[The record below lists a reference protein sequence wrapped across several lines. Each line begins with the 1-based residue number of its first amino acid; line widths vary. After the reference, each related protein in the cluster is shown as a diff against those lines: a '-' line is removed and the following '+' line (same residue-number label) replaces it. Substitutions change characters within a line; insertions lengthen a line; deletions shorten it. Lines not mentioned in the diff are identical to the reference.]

1 MSQIT
6 TEEVKHVAELAKL
19 EFAEQ
24 EISGFT
30 ETLGKIIE
38 MVEMLEEVDTQNVPF
53 TMNVAD
59 NDSRMRQDVAASP
72 FDREKL
78 LENVPT
84 HENGY
89 IKVPAMLA
97 DGGDA

>member
-59 NDSRMRQDVAASP
+59 NDSRMRQDVATAP

>member
-6 TEEVKHVAELAKL
+6 TQEVEHVAGLAKL
-19 EFAEQ
+19 EFPESEVAA
-24 EISGFT
+24 FT
-30 ETLGKIIE
+30 ETLGKIID
-38 MVEMLEEVDTQNVPF
+38 MVDLLEEVDTTGVPF

-59 NDSRMRQDVAASP
+59 NDSRMREDVAAAP
-72 FDREKL
+72 IDRETI

-84 HENGY
+84 HDNGF
-89 IKVPAMLA
+89 IQVPAMLA

>member
-19 EFAEQ
+19 EFPENEVA
-24 EISGFT
+24 GFT
-30 ETLGKIIE
+30 ETLGKIID
-38 MVEMLEEVDTQNVPF
+38 MVELLEEVDTTGVAF

-59 NDSRMRQDVAASP
+59 NDSRMREDVAAAAA
-72 FDREKL
+72 DREKL

-84 HENGY
+84 HDNGF
-89 IKVPAMLA
+89 IQVPAMLA